1 MAGYEPLISLLRL
14 EATQLY
20 EEGRDI
26 DRAAANARIDA
37 CGTDKTALMAF
48 YGEMQQ
54 APMREGFAYSEP
66 TELDGIK
73 AECDFPQEE
82 AYTAIDADRF
92 HGAWLGRCIGC
103 AIGQPVEGWSA
114 EKITEWYKN
123 AGKYPIRGFVP
134 TVSGTERNEGGATDE
149 KICRM
154 PTDDD
159 IRYTVLNYLVQRS
172 HGADFNSCDVAE
184 MWLHK
189 LPFREVCT
197 AETQAY
203 LNFANIDGMLPW
215 SRVSNAMELMREAK
229 VNTYLNPYRE
239 WIGAQ
244 IRGDYF
250 GYINPCNP
258 KTAADMAFRDA
269 SISHVKNGIYGEM
282 WASAMI
288 ACAFG
293 SDDIKS
299 VIRGGLAYVP
309 KTSRLY
315 EAVNRII
322 GYYDSG
328 MSYDDCMNDIRT
340 RWNEAD
346 GHDWCHTIS
355 NAEIVAMSLLFG
367 KKDYGKTICMA
378 VTPGFDTDC
387 NAATAGSVLG
397 VMLGAAALPAEWTA
411 QVGDTLHTSIFGVG
425 TVSISEMAKKTLNH
439 LAKEEE

>member
-1 MAGYEPLISLLRL
+1 
-14 EATQLY
+14 
-20 EEGRDI
+20 
-26 DRAAANARIDA
+26 
-37 CGTDKTALMAF
+37 
-48 YGEMQQ
+48 
-54 APMREGFAYSEP
+54 
-66 TELDGIK
+66 
-73 AECDFPQEE
+73 
-82 AYTAIDADRF
+82 
-92 HGAWLGRCIGC
+92 
-103 AIGQPVEGWSA
+103 
-114 EKITEWYKN
+114 
-123 AGKYPIRGFVP
+123 
-134 TVSGTERNEGGATDE
+134 
-149 KICRM
+149 
-154 PTDDD
+154 
-159 IRYTVLNYLVQRS
+159 
-172 HGADFNSCDVAE
+172 
-184 MWLHK
+184 
-189 LPFREVCT
+189 
-197 AETQAY
+197 
-203 LNFANIDGMLPW
+203 
-215 SRVSNAMELMREAK
+215 
-229 VNTYLNPYRE
+229 
-239 WIGAQ
+239 
-244 IRGDYF
+244 
-250 GYINPCNP
+250 
-258 KTAADMAFRDA
+258 MAFRDA